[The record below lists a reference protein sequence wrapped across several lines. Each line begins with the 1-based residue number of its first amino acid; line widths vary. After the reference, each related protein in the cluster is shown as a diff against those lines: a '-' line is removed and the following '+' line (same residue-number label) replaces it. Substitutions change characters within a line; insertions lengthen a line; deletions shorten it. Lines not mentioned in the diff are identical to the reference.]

1 MTNSDSNNL
10 QNDKKPNKQFPD
22 FSREQ
27 ELIEAGYNRVAG
39 VDEAGRGPLAG
50 PVVVAALILDP
61 KNIPDGLNDSKK
73 LSTKKRQKLFDELI
87 LVADFSVICAPPT
100 IIERLNI
107 RGATLWAMKKAVE
120 RLSQS
125 ADFALIDG
133 RDIPQNMPCKS
144 RAVIGGDRHSLS
156 ISAASIIAKVT
167 RDLMCPIMDV
177 SCSGYEF
184 AKHKGYGTK
193 AHMDQLGQLGVT
205 KFHRRDFAPVAALI
219 NSGP

>member
-1 MTNSDSNNL
+1 MTSSDSNNL
-10 QNDKKPNKQFPD
+10 QNDQKPNKQFPD

-27 ELIEAGYNRVAG
+27 ELIDIGYNRVAG

-73 LSTKKRQKLFDELI
+73 LSAKKRQKLFDELI
-87 LVADFSVICAPPT
+87 LVADFSVVCAPPA

-120 RLSQS
+120 GLSQS
-125 ADFALIDG
+125 ADFVLIDG

-156 ISAASIIAKVT
+156 IAAASIIAKVT
-167 RDLMCPIMDV
+167 RDQMCPIMDA
-177 SCSGYEF
+177 SCPGYEF

-193 AHMDQLGQLGVT
+193 AHMDQLKQFGVT
-205 KFHRRDFAPVAALI
+205 KFHRPDFAPVAALI
-219 NSGP
+219 NSAP

>member
-1 MTNSDSNNL
+1 MANSDSNNP
-10 QNDKKPNKQFPD
+10 QEDKKPGKQSPD

-61 KNIPDGLNDSKK
+61 KNIPEGLNDSKK
-73 LSTKKRQKLFDELI
+73 LSAKKRQKLFEELI
-87 LVADFSVICAPPT
+87 LVADFSVVCAPPP
-100 IIERLNI
+100 IIEKLNI

-120 RLSQS
+120 RLSRR

-133 RDIPQNMPCKS
+133 RDIPQNIPCKS
-144 RAVIGGDRHSLS
+144 RAVIGGDRLSLS
-156 ISAASIIAKVT
+156 IGAASIIAKVT
-167 RDLMCPIMDV
+167 RDQMCPIMDV
-177 SCSGYEF
+177 SCPGYEF

-193 AHMDQLGQLGVT
+193 AHMDQLRQFGVT
-205 KFHRRDFAPVAALI
+205 KFHRPDFAPVTALI
-219 NSGP
+219 KPAP